1 MICPKFTIY
10 SRISQILQDV
20 SDFSNEEFA
29 ATDWVNKIFA
39 DKSDSGQSKAAVVTS
54 LVSKL
59 QLYVQQ
65 VNEKIEDT
73 SQEILCSLPTVVKD
87 VQHLQAETAAL
98 KRSISDVEREIA
110 TVQDETSCGI
120 QRLEYL
126 DNLKVQLQVAKQGLQ
141 ESDSWGALTTELE
154 DLLERNDIM
163 TACDK
168 LLALQQSLIA
178 QKSLPGQVERTQQVE
193 DFKNRLEALAS
204 IPVVQSFT
212 SCNLEDAKKYVK
224 IFKNMDRSKQLT
236 QYYRSVQKSN
246 LQRQWAEIVELAENA
261 NSDRFLRDFYDVL
274 LENCQKQAKWCNTVF
289 TDPDQAVYIISE
301 LLMTIQPSRETVIQA
316 ALKRSN
322 DKLQVLKEVS
332 AANVHF
338 SKMLQTQLEGKSIL
352 HEPSLPKAIFGYFS
366 VFMGQYLDLEQ
377 NLLSQNVANLSLTHN
392 SSSANAKVIFWMD
405 EAIKRCEEITQNCA
419 IGTLVTILNEIF
431 KAYLEKYR
439 KAQKQIEL
447 SRSNQLEQQNWS
459 SLQICISL
467 MKLIG
472 ELKLHL
478 EDVETKIETAVLS
491 LDGQLSGN
499 ANAFRYQITTKREEK
514 EFRRLLLVIKDE
526 TKRSLFP
533 SVLET
538 LQPLCGEIHD
548 TLLSIIFAPIEG
560 HLKQVTTQDLFN
572 QSNTTS
578 DLPDYSFVPLE
589 YITLVGQYILTLPQ
603 HLEPL
608 LISQTDALKTSLELS
623 DTKYGKDANSA
634 DILLSLIADECCALY
649 QEQISGLTAL
659 SNGGA
664 KQLATD
670 IQYLGSV
677 FEELGLSLG
686 TNLQQTVTLLRT
698 PSDKYLQMSA
708 GYDIRLV
715 TKIKQIR
722 HIATIE

>member
-1 MICPKFTIY
+1 M
-10 SRISQILQDV
+10 DV
-20 SDFSNEEFA
+20 SDFSNEDFS

-39 DKSDSGQSKAAVVTS
+39 ENSGSGQNKEVLVNS

-59 QLYVQQ
+59 MLYVQQ
-65 VNEKIEDT
+65 VNEKIEET
-73 SQEILCSLPTVVKD
+73 SQDILCSLPSVIKD
-87 VQHLQAETAAL
+87 VQNLQIEASTL
-98 KRSISDVEREIA
+98 KNSISEVEREISI
-110 TVQDETSCGI
+110 VQDETSTGI
-120 QRLEYL
+120 ERLEYL
-126 DNLKVQLQVAKQGLQ
+126 DNLKNQLQIAKQGLQ

-163 TACDK
+163 SACNK
-168 LLALQQSLIA
+168 LMALQQSLIA

-212 SCNLEDAKKYVK
+212 SGNLDEAKKFVQ
-224 IFKNMDRSKQLT
+224 IFKSMDRSKQLT

-246 LQRQWAEIVELAENA
+246 LQRQWTEIIELAENS
-261 NSDRFLRDFYDVL
+261 NSDRFLRDFYDFL
-274 LENCQKQAKWCNTVF
+274 LENCQKQLKWCNNVF
-289 TDPDQAVYIISE
+289 CDPDQAIYTISE
-301 LLMTIQPSRETVIQA
+301 LLMTLQPSRENVIIDA
-316 ALKRSN
+316 FKRSN

-338 SKMLQTQLEGKSIL
+338 SQSLQQILEGKSIL
-352 HEPSLPKAIFGYFS
+352 QEPSLPKAIFGFFS
-366 VFMGQYLDLEQ
+366 SFMGQYLDLEQ
-377 NLLSQNVANLSLTHN
+377 NLLAQNVANLSLTHN

-405 EAIKRCEEITQNCA
+405 EAVKRCEEITQNCA
-419 IGTLVTILNEIF
+419 IGTLVTILNDIF
-431 KAYLEKYR
+431 KMYLEKYR
-439 KAQKQIEL
+439 RAQKQIEIT
-447 SRSNQLEQQNWS
+447 RSNQLEQQDWS

-478 EDVETKIETAVLS
+478 EGIENKVEQIALKLDEDLS
-491 LDGQLSGN
+491 NN
-499 ANAFRYQITTKREEK
+499 ANPFRYQITTKREEK
-514 EFRRLLLVIKDE
+514 EFRRLLLVVKDE
-526 TKRSLFP
+526 NKRSLFP

-560 HLKQVTTQDLFN
+560 HLKQVTTRDLFN
-572 QSNTTS
+572 ASNNQTQ

-608 LISQTDALKTSLELS
+608 LISQSDALKTSLELS
-623 DTKYGKDANSA
+623 DTKYGKDAHSA

-649 QEQISGLTAL
+649 QEQISGLTIL
-659 SNGGA
+659 SVSGA

-670 IQYLGSV
+670 IEYLGSV

-686 TNLQQTVTLLRT
+686 TNLQQTVTLLRV
-698 PSDKYLQMSA
+698 PSDKYLQASA
-708 GYDIRLV
+708 GLDIRLV

-722 HIATIE
+722 QIATIE

>member
-1 MICPKFTIY
+1 M
-10 SRISQILQDV
+10 DV
-20 SDFSNEEFA
+20 SDFSNVEFS
-29 ATDWVNKIFA
+29 ATDWVNKIFT
-39 DKSDSGQSKAAVVTS
+39 DKSADQQSKEATVTS

-73 SQEILCSLPTVVKD
+73 SQEILYSLPSIMKD
-87 VQHLQAETAAL
+87 VQNLQGQAVTL
-98 KRSISDVEREIA
+98 KSSISEVEREIA
-110 TVQDETSCGI
+110 AVQEETSSGI
-120 QRLEYL
+120 DRLEYL
-126 DNLKVQLQVAKQGLQ
+126 DNLKTQLQIAKQGLQ

-154 DLLERNDIM
+154 DLLERNDIT

-168 LLALQQSLIA
+168 LMALQQSLIA

-212 SCNLEDAKKYVK
+212 SGNLDDAKKYVK
-224 IFKNMDRSKQLT
+224 IFDSMDRSKQLKH
-236 QYYRSVQKSN
+236 YYRSVQKSN
-246 LQRQWAEIVELAENA
+246 LQRQWAEILELAENS
-261 NSDRFLRDFYDVL
+261 NSDRFLRDFYDLL
-274 LENCQKQAKWCNTVF
+274 LENCQKQAKWCNSVF
-289 TDPDQAVYIISE
+289 SDPDQAVYTISE
-301 LLMTIQPSRETVIQA
+301 LLVSLQPSRETAIQA

-322 DKLQVLKEVS
+322 EKLQVLREVS

-338 SKMLQTQLEGKSIL
+338 SQMLQSQLEGKSIL
-352 HEPSLPKAIFGYFS
+352 QEPSLSKAIFGYFS
-366 VFMGQYLDLEQ
+366 SFMGQYLDLEQ
-377 NLLSQNVANLSLTHN
+377 NTLAQNVANLSLTHN

-419 IGTLVTILNEIF
+419 IGTLVTILNDIF

-439 KAQKQIEL
+439 KAQKQIEI
-447 SRSNQLEQQNWS
+447 SRSNQLEQQDWS

-467 MKLIG
+467 MKLVG

-478 EDVETKIETAVLS
+478 EDIENKIESAVLA
-491 LDGQLSGN
+491 LDEDLT
-499 ANAFRYQITTKREEK
+499 ANRTFRYQITTKREEK
-514 EFRRLLLVIKDE
+514 DFRRLLQVIKE
-526 TKRSLFP
+526 NNKRSLFP
-533 SVLET
+533 SVLEN

-548 TLLSIIFAPIEG
+548 TLLAIIFAPIEG
-560 HLKQVTTQDLFN
+560 HLKQVSTQDLFN
-572 QSNTTS
+572 QSNATS

-589 YITLVGQYILTLPQ
+589 YITLIGQYILTLPQ

-608 LISQTDALKTSLELS
+608 LISQSDALKTSLELS

-649 QEQISGLTAL
+649 QEQISALTIL
-659 SNGGA
+659 SKSGV

-670 IQYLGSV
+670 IEYLGSV

-686 TNLQQTVTLLRT
+686 TNLQQTVTLLRA
-698 PSDKYLQMSA
+698 PSDKYLQISA
-708 GYDIRLV
+708 GMDIRLV

-722 HIATIE
+722 EIATIE

>member
-1 MICPKFTIY
+1 M
-10 SRISQILQDV
+10 
-20 SDFSNEEFA
+20 
-29 ATDWVNKIFA
+29 
-39 DKSDSGQSKAAVVTS
+39 
-54 LVSKL
+54 
-59 QLYVQQ
+59 
-65 VNEKIEDT
+65 NEKIEDT
-73 SQEILCSLPTVVKD
+73 SHEILCNLPSVAT
-87 VQHLQAETAAL
+87 LQAEATSL
-98 KRSISDVEREIA
+98 KLSISEVEREIA
-110 TVQDETSCGI
+110 AVQEETSTGI

-126 DNLKVQLQVAKQGLQ
+126 DNLKGQLQVAKQGLQ

-168 LLALQQSLIA
+168 LVALQQSLIA

-212 SCNLEDAKKYVK
+212 SGNLEDAKKYVK
-224 IFKNMDRSKQLT
+224 IFQSMERSKQLKH
-236 QYYRSVQKSN
+236 YYRSVQKSN
-246 LQRQWAEIVELAENA
+246 LQRQWAEILELAENS
-261 NSDRFLRDFYDVL
+261 NSDRFLRDFYDLL
-274 LENCQKQAKWCNTVF
+274 LENCQKQTKWCNSVF
-289 TDPDQAVYIISE
+289 ADPDQAVYTISE
-301 LLMTIQPSRETVIQA
+301 LLMTLQPSRETAIQA

-338 SKMLQTQLEGKSIL
+338 SVMLQSQLEGKSIL
-352 HEPSLPKAIFGYFS
+352 QEPSLPKAIFGYFS
-366 VFMGQYLDLEQ
+366 AFMGQYLDLEQ
-377 NLLSQNVANLSLTHN
+377 NLLAQNVANLSLTHN

-405 EAIKRCEEITQNCA
+405 EALKRCEEITQNCA

-431 KAYLEKYR
+431 KVYLEKYR
-439 KAQKQIEL
+439 KAQKQIEI
-447 SRSNQLEQQNWS
+447 SRSNQLEQQDWS

-478 EDVETKIETAVLS
+478 EDVEQKIETVVLA
-491 LDGQLSGN
+491 LDEELSN
-499 ANAFRYQITTKREEK
+499 SNAFRYQITTKREEK
-514 EFRRLLLVIKDE
+514 DFRRLLLVIKDE

-548 TLLSIIFAPIEG
+548 TLLAIIFAPIEG

-608 LISQTDALKTSLELS
+608 LISQSDALKTSLELS
-623 DTKYGKDANSA
+623 DTKYGKDTNSA

-649 QEQISGLTAL
+649 QEQISRLTVL
-659 SNGGA
+659 SKSGV

-670 IQYLGSV
+670 IEYLGSV

-686 TNLQQTVTLLRT
+686 TNLQNTVVLLRA
-698 PSDKYLQMSA
+698 PSDKYLQVSA
-708 GYDIRLV
+708 GYDVRLV

-722 HIATIE
+722 EIATIE

>member
-1 MICPKFTIY
+1 M
-10 SRISQILQDV
+10 
-20 SDFSNEEFA
+20 
-29 ATDWVNKIFA
+29 
-39 DKSDSGQSKAAVVTS
+39 
-54 LVSKL
+54 
-59 QLYVQQ
+59 QQ

-73 SQEILCSLPTVVKD
+73 SQEILCTLPSVIKD
-87 VQHLQAETAAL
+87 VQNLQAQARTL
-98 KRSISDVEREIA
+98 KSSISDVEREISA
-110 TVQDETSCGI
+110 VQEETSSGI
-120 QRLEYL
+120 ERLEYL
-126 DNLKVQLQVAKQGLQ
+126 DNLKTQLQVAKQGLQ

-168 LLALQQSLIA
+168 LTALQQSLIA

-212 SCNLEDAKKYVK
+212 SGNLDDAKKYVK
-224 IFKNMDRSKQLT
+224 IFESMDRSKQLKH
-236 QYYRSVQKSN
+236 YYRSVQKSN
-246 LQRQWAEIVELAENA
+246 LQRQWSEIVELAENS
-261 NSDRFLRDFYDVL
+261 NSDRFLRDFYDL
-274 LENCQKQAKWCNTVF
+274 LMENCLKQSKWCNSVF
-289 TDPDQAVYIISE
+289 ADPDQAVYMISE
-301 LLMTIQPSRETVIQA
+301 LLITLQPSRETTIQA

-322 DKLQVLKEVS
+322 EKMPVLKEVS

-338 SKMLQTQLEGKSIL
+338 SQMLRTQLDGKSIL

-366 VFMGQYLDLEQ
+366 LFMGQYLDLEQ
-377 NLLSQNVANLSLTHN
+377 SSLAQNVANLSLTHN

-405 EAIKRCEEITQNCA
+405 ESLKRCEEITQNCA
-419 IGTLVTILNEIF
+419 IGTLVMILNDIF

-439 KAQKQIEL
+439 KAQKQIEI
-447 SRSNQLEQQNWS
+447 SRSNQLEQQDWS

-472 ELKLHL
+472 ELKLHM
-478 EDVETKIETAVLS
+478 EEIETKIEFAVLS
-491 LDGQLSGN
+491 LDEELSN
-499 ANAFRYQITTKREEK
+499 NSNPFRYQITTKREEK

-526 TKRSLFP
+526 NKRSLFP

-560 HLKQVTTQDLFN
+560 HLKQVTTLDLFN
-572 QSNTTS
+572 QSNNTS

-608 LISQTDALKTSLELS
+608 LISQSDALKTSLELS
-623 DTKYGKDANSA
+623 DTKYGKDTNSA
-634 DILLSLIADECCALY
+634 DIILSLIADECCALY
-649 QEQISGLTAL
+649 QEQISGLTIL
-659 SNGGA
+659 SKGGV

-670 IQYLGSV
+670 IEYLGSV

-686 TNLQQTVTLLRT
+686 TNLQQTVALLRA

-722 HIATIE
+722 EIATIE